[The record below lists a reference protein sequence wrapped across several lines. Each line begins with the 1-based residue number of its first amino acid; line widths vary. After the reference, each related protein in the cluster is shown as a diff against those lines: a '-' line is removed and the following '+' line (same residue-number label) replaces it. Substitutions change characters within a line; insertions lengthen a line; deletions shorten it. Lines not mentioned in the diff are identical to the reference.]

1 MGIINEYVAASHY
14 LSTVVHF
21 ILVKRTHRPVDTR
34 TPARRR
40 AGNTVKKCWRN
51 QVWQQY
57 DRWCRDDPS
66 SSRYSMSRSYP
77 FLLFQSE
84 LQSIV
89 RKVTGTAV
97 QKTCL
102 LRHMVADPTNAMLKP
117 TFTKTVSIIH
127 WKQIGQERNKTWL
140 VTGSSLSATNSRLIG
155 CNHLQTSPT
164 SPPLHTRQAQG
175 AKINNMDN
183 LLWSQCW
190 VVSWW
195 QCELLVTEHS
205 NKIWCLF
212 DSKDG
217 KGNRHRSRSQFS
229 FVAIILLSNPAA
241 S

>member
-1 MGIINEYVAASHY
+1 MVILIEYVAASHY

-140 VTGSSLSATNSRLIG
+140 VTGGSLVVSNYFETDNIQSLTNGTNITSSSHGTSTRSCYSKHGQSSLVTSRVIL
-155 CNHLQTSPT
+155 
-164 SPPLHTRQAQG
+164 
-175 AKINNMDN
+175 
-183 LLWSQCW
+183 
-190 VVSWW
+190 WW

-205 NKIWCLF
+205 N
-212 DSKDG
+212 
-217 KGNRHRSRSQFS
+217 
-229 FVAIILLSNPAA
+229 
-241 S
+241 